1 MYSKKICLDHYYY
14 CTSTV
19 STQMVLATCSY
30 IVKARQET
38 TPLVNILR
46 MDVHTNTICHQ

>member
-19 STQMVLATCSY
+19 SNCDYKHYDMHYACNY
-30 IVKARQET
+30 IPKMIIAERISAR
-38 TPLVNILR
+38 L
-46 MDVHTNTICHQ
+46 